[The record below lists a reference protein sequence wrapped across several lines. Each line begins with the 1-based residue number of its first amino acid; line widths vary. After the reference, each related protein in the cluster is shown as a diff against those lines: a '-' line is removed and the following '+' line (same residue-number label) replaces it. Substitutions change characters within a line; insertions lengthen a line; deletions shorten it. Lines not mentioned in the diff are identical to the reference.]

1 MGREPEAAV
10 YASMRVHPL
19 RLSLPFL
26 RMMSLDISK
35 AFERDSTSMNQRWFF
50 LFVPMRM
57 VLSRE
62 GEQMFLKVVVFMICY
77 LSCCSELGMRICMS
91 ERRYAL
97 PRLCDGVQ

>member
-1 MGREPEAAV
+1 VGREPEAAV

-19 RLSLPFL
+19 RLTLPFL

-62 GEQMFLKVVVFMICY
+62 GEQMFLKVVVFMRTLRY
-77 LSCCSELGMRICMS
+77 VRVRWRRLRRRTCS
-91 ERRYAL
+91 
-97 PRLCDGVQ
+97 